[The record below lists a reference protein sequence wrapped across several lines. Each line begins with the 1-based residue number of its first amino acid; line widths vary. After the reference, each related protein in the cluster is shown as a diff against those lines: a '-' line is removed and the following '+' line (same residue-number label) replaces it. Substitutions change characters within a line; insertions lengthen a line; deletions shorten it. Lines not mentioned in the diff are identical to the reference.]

1 MKSLRAPVMALRFL
15 VTHSRLL
22 VLGGDVVPGVPV
34 EDHIGEFIVCQLTVR
49 EAALPLPAPKPGVRE
64 GPLGAPPCVAPPP
77 ASSADQAHSRQPS
90 ARAWCMI
97 CPAAFPQVCTSSA
110 SAPSAKVP
118 RKKDPCGSLLNQQGS
133 RSARLRGSTSS

>member
-22 VLGGDVVPGVPV
+22 VLGGDVVPGVPA

-97 CPAAFPQVCTSSA
+97 CPVVFFRSSATSSA
-110 SAPSAKVP
+110 PKAP

-133 RSARLRGSTSS
+133 RSARLRGPASS

>member
-1 MKSLRAPVMALRFL
+1 MALRFL

-90 ARAWCMI
+90 AREWCM
-97 CPAAFPQVCTSSA
+97 A
-110 SAPSAKVP
+110 SARA
-118 RKKDPCGSLLNQQGS
+118 PCARGFFFFRSFPAQCSVFGESSEEEGSLCLSVDQQGM
-133 RSARLRGSTSS
+133 GVHV

>member
-1 MKSLRAPVMALRFL
+1 MALRFL

-22 VLGGDVVPGVPV
+22 VLGGDAVPGVPV

-90 ARAWCMI
+90 ARPRCMI
-97 CPAAFPQVCTSSA
+97 CPAALLPQLCDVFCSVGESTEEEGSLWLSA
-110 SAPSAKVP
+110 QSTGKPLGSAPGVHV
-118 RKKDPCGSLLNQQGS
+118 
-133 RSARLRGSTSS
+133 

>member
-49 EAALPLPAPKPGVRE
+49 EAAALPLPAPKPGVRE
-64 GPLGAPPCVAPPP
+64 GPLGAPPCVAPPLRRMAWRP
-77 ASSADQAHSRQPS
+77 ELRPRLLGLPTTSVSVVAKPVLAALRAASGAEA
-90 ARAWCMI
+90 
-97 CPAAFPQVCTSSA
+97 
-110 SAPSAKVP
+110 
-118 RKKDPCGSLLNQQGS
+118 
-133 RSARLRGSTSS
+133 

>member
-1 MKSLRAPVMALRFL
+1 MALRFL

-22 VLGGDVVPGVPV
+22 VLGGEVVPGVPV

-90 ARAWCMI
+90 ARERCMASARAP
-97 CPAAFPQVCTSSA
+97 CARGFFFRSFLRSAAPRRLRKEGSLWLSDQQGMPLSSA
-110 SAPSAKVP
+110 PGVHV
-118 RKKDPCGSLLNQQGS
+118 
-133 RSARLRGSTSS
+133 